1 MLLHD
6 FKHHFFDFKHHSP
19 LTLLALLLLA
29 ASTSAWGFPWDRDMV
44 DQPSIKPQESITPPE
59 PNAVPIQGGE
69 TLPSPTTE
77 REIFAAKDAAATIPN
92 PVPATAESI
101 ARGADFYQV
110 HCKVCHGQQG
120 HGDGPVSVKF
130 VENSPVDL
138 NETHTQDQT
147 DGQLFFTITR
157 GRVAM
162 PFYRDA
168 LSPPERWDLINFIRD
183 SFGHGNVKDAA
194 PTSDKKLMA
203 TNLSDTQ

>member
-1 MLLHD
+1 MQLSTFKLHCQH
-6 FKHHFFDFKHHSP
+6 K
-19 LTLLALLLLA
+19 LLALIFLA
-29 ASTSAWGFPWDRDMV
+29 ATASAWGFPWDRDMV
-44 DQPSIKPQESITPPE
+44 DQPSVKPQESVTPPE
-59 PNAVPIQGGE
+59 PHAVPTEGGE

-77 REIFAAKDAAATIPN
+77 KGIFAAKDAAASIPN

-110 HCKVCHGQQG
+110 HCRVCHGQKG

-130 VENSPVDL
+130 IDNSPVDL
-138 NETHTQDQT
+138 NKAHTQDQT

-168 LSPPERWDLINFIRD
+168 LNQSERWDLINFIRD
-183 SFGHGNVKDAA
+183 SFGNSNVSDMVQ
-194 PTSDKKLMA
+194 TSDKKKLA
-203 TNLSDTQ
+203 KNLSDKQ